1 MKTLLKLGAVIF
13 LGLIALVYFSSK
25 TDFAV
30 FQNKVRVFS
39 ADMLSRKHRPASYH
53 QWLSQLEEEWQGVRD
68 ELSVMDETSGLPLNE
83 GTIKQYDHLFEV
95 VMRDIKRDMKR
106 AGGDVPQVLPQQ

>member
-53 QWLSQLEEEWQGVRD
+53 QWASQLEEEWQGVRQ
-68 ELSVMDETSGLPLNE
+68 GLLTNPMGE
-83 GTIKQYDHLFEV
+83 GIIEQYDHLFET